1 MKPIRAAIAL
11 LGGILSGGWAA
22 AQAQSPS
29 LLSISSDP
37 LLVST
42 LYRSPKNMINGVAAD
57 GAISVNAEWEADP
70 AKKWFI
76 EQQRYGADLIQ
87 MGLALANDRMIDDG
101 IRVINWGF
109 QHEGGGDFP
118 GTGDPHHSISFF
130 LEAAA
135 RSVILLREAGD
146 ERHLSRLQN
155 WKRNLRNAAERFI
168 TPDVFP
174 RDRSKVMDPYTHR
187 FYLCAAGLGEAGSVL
202 NDERLKMAALEMARA
217 GLQLQEPDGTNPEKG
232 GFDVNYQVVGA
243 VFAIRYS
250 LVCEDPSVR
259 AQVGQMIT
267 VALNRE
273 KAAIGPDGSV
283 DTGGSTRITNE
294 ESRSGRAKTMDYKM
308 LAQGLVFWSDLSG
321 EASDR
326 DVAAAVARN
335 RKW

>member
-1 MKPIRAAIAL
+1 MKPAPALLAL
-11 LGGILSGGWAA
+11 LGGILSGAWASG
-22 AQAQSPS
+22 QAPT
-29 LLSISSDP
+29 LLSVSSDP

-42 LYRSPKNMINGVAAD
+42 LYRSPKSMVNGVAAD
-57 GAISVNAEWEADP
+57 GAVSVNAEWEKDP
-70 AKKWFI
+70 TKKWFI

-87 MGLALANDRMIDDG
+87 MGLATGSDRMIDDG
-101 IRVINWGF
+101 VRIINWGF
-109 QHEGGGDFP
+109 QHEAGGDFP

-155 WKRNLRNAAERFI
+155 WKRNLRNAAEHFI
-168 TPDVFP
+168 TPEVFP

-187 FYLCAAGLGEAGSVL
+187 FFLCAAALGQAGSVL
-202 NDERLKMAALEMARA
+202 GDDRFKLAALEMARA
-217 GLQLQEPDGTNPEKG
+217 GLQRQEPDGTNPEKG
-232 GFDVNYQVVGA
+232 GFDVNYQAVGA
-243 VFAIRYS
+243 VFGIRYF
-250 LVCEDPSVR
+250 LVCEDPVVR
-259 AQVGQMIT
+259 DQMGRMIT
-267 VALNRE
+267 AALNRA

-283 DTGGSTRITNE
+283 NTDGSTRITNE

-321 EASDR
+321 EASGR
-326 DVAAAVARN
+326 EAAAAVARN